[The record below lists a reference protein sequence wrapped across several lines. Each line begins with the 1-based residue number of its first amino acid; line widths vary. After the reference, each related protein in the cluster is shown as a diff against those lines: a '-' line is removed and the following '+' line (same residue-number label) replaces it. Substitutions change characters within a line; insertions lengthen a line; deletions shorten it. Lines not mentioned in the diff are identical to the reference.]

1 LSLGKRLARQPL
13 VRQALK
19 ETLPGWLATLHAY
32 ARLMRVDRPIGTW
45 LLLFPG
51 WWGIA
56 LAGPAWPDPM
66 LLALFAVGAV
76 AMRGAGCTVND
87 MADRDFDRRVERTR
101 ARPLASG
108 ALSMRQAAL
117 FTLAQA
123 AVGGLVLLFLPVDA
137 VLVAVLAIPMIV
149 IYPFMKRITWWPQA
163 FLGLTFNW
171 GVLVGGVAVGASAAA
186 ILLLYAGSIAWTIG
200 YDTIYAHQD
209 KADDALIGVRS
220 TARLF
225 GAKTHGWLLLLY
237 ATTILG
243 WAAGGWLAGKGPVFL
258 AVLLLIAIY
267 LFREART
274 VPIDDPA
281 ACLNAFRRHRWV
293 GLALVAGLALDGWII
308 PS

>member
-1 LSLGKRLARQPL
+1 MSNPPSLSVADRQSNWTDRLPAFLRPYAMLAR
-13 VRQALK
+13 
-19 ETLPGWLATLHAY
+19 W
-32 ARLMRVDRPIGTW
+32 DRPIGTW
-45 LLLFPG
+45 LLLLPCWAG
-51 WWGIA
+51 SA
-56 LAGPAWPDPM
+56 LAPGLPDPVL
-66 LLALFAVGAV
+66 LLAFAVGAI

-123 AVGGLVLLFLPVDA
+123 AVGGLVLLFLPWDA

-149 IYPFMKRITWWPQA
+149 VYPFMKRVTWWPQA

-171 GVLVGGVAVGASAAA
+171 GVLVGGVAAGAPASA

-225 GAKTHGWLLLLY
+225 GEKTHGWLLLLY

-243 WAAGGWLAGKGPVFL
+243 WAAGGWLAGKGSIFL
-258 AVLLLIAIY
+258 SVLLPVAIY
-267 LFREART
+267 LFREAKT

-293 GLALVAGLALDGWII
+293 GLALVAGLALDGWMIG
-308 PS
+308 S

>member
-1 LSLGKRLARQPL
+1 MSNPSLAVADRQTNWTDRLPLFLRPYAMLAR
-13 VRQALK
+13 
-19 ETLPGWLATLHAY
+19 W
-32 ARLMRVDRPIGTW
+32 DRPIGTW
-45 LLLFPG
+45 LLLLPCWAG
-51 WWGIA
+51 LA
-56 LAGPAWPDPM
+56 LAPGLPSPVL
-66 LLALFAVGAV
+66 LLAFAVGAV

-123 AVGGLVLLFLPVDA
+123 AVGGLVLLFLPLDA

-293 GLALVAGLALDGWII
+293 GLALVAGLALDGWMI

>member
-1 LSLGKRLARQPL
+1 MSNPPSVSVADRQHHWTDRLPASLRPYATLAR
-13 VRQALK
+13 
-19 ETLPGWLATLHAY
+19 W
-32 ARLMRVDRPIGTW
+32 DRPIGTW
-45 LLLFPG
+45 LLLLPCWMG
-51 WWGIA
+51 LA
-56 LAGPAWPDPM
+56 LAPGLPDPV
-66 LLALFAVGAV
+66 LLVAFAIGAV

-87 MADRDFDRRVERTR
+87 MADREFDARVERTR

-117 FTLAQA
+117 FTAAQTL
-123 AVGGLVLLFLPVDA
+123 VGGLVLLVLPPPA
-137 VLVAVLAIPMIV
+137 ALTALLALPLVV

-163 FLGLTFNW
+163 FLGITFNW
-171 GVLVGGVAVGASAAA
+171 GVLVGGVAAGAQAPA

-225 GAKTHGWLLLLY
+225 GAQTHRWLFLFY

-243 WAAGGWLAGKGPVFL
+243 WAAGGWLAGKGPFF
-258 AVLLLIAIY
+258 AGTLLLIAIY
-267 LFREART
+267 LFHEART

-281 ACLNAFRRHRWV
+281 ACLRAFRRHRFV
-293 GLALVAGLALDGWII
+293 GLALFLGMVLDGWVVL
-308 PS
+308 S

>member
-1 LSLGKRLARQPL
+1 MSNLPSTSVADRQHHWTDRLPAFLRPYATLAR
-13 VRQALK
+13 
-19 ETLPGWLATLHAY
+19 W
-32 ARLMRVDRPIGTW
+32 DRPIGTW
-45 LLLFPG
+45 LLLLPCWMG
-51 WWGIA
+51 LA
-56 LAGPAWPDPM
+56 LAPGLPDPV
-66 LLALFAVGAV
+66 LLAAFAIGAV

-87 MADRDFDRRVERTR
+87 MADREFDARVERTR

-117 FTLAQA
+117 FTAAQA
-123 AVGGLVLLFLPVDA
+123 LVGGLVLLVLPA
-137 VLVAVLAIPMIV
+137 PAALTALLALPLVV

-163 FLGLTFNW
+163 FLGITFNW
-171 GVLVGGVAVGASAAA
+171 GILVGGVAVGAPAAS

-225 GAKTHGWLLLLY
+225 GAQTHRWLFLFY

-243 WAAGGWLAGKGPVFL
+243 WAAGGWLAGKGPVF
-258 AVLLLIAIY
+258 AGTLLLIAIY
-267 LFREART
+267 LFHEART

-281 ACLNAFRRHRWV
+281 ACLRAFRRHRFV
-293 GLALVAGLALDGWII
+293 GLALFLGMVLDGWMVL
-308 PS
+308 S